1 MSANVSCPCAWTI
14 SKDVEL
20 AHFDIDEILHVKFN
34 FFQNCFARQFYF
46 CSLVQLCPT
55 KLRIKERSIY
65 MAMHMYHHEET
76 ADLLVWDV
84 SQAVASTQFCHIL
97 MQFWTLES
105 DFNLV

>member
-65 MAMHMYHHEET
+65 WPCICTIMRK
-76 ADLLVWDV
+76 LL
-84 SQAVASTQFCHIL
+84 T
-97 MQFWTLES
+97 FWS
-105 DFNLV
+105 GM